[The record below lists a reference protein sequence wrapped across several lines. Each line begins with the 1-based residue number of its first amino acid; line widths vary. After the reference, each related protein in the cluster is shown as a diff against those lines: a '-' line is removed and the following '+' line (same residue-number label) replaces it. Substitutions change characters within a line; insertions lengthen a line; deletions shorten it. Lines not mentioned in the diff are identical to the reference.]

1 MTVSALRSQ
10 ILDAKDVGEETVTVP
25 EWGDA
30 VIRVRGLELGQRS
43 ELVMEVRRD
52 DGSIDLPL
60 YYARLLQLTA
70 RDPESGELI
79 FEPDDA
85 GLLQKKNPAAVD
97 RVVSVALRLSGLT
110 KTGDVEEGVEAAGKG
125 SSKTAKG
132 GSTS

>member
-1 MTVSALRSQ
+1 MTASTLRSQ

-30 VIRVRGLELGQRS
+30 VIRVRGLELGERS
-43 ELVMEVRRD
+43 DLVMEVRGE
-52 DGSIDLPL
+52 DGEIDLTL

-70 RDPESGELI
+70 RDPESGERI

-97 RVVSVALRLSGLT
+97 RVVKVALRLSGLT
-110 KTGDVEEGVEAAGKG
+110 KTGDVEEGIEKAGKASSRKG
-125 SSKTAKG
+125 SGA
-132 GSTS
+132 STS